1 MNTDKIYA
9 EHIANE
15 YSAKKE
21 SKVIAL
27 KKLDRK
33 AKLPADIF
41 VYTNGIIMSLILGLG
56 MSLSMNVIGNGK
68 FTVLGIV
75 IGIFGIIGV
84 STNYFSYKKILKN
97 SKEKYAQDIINI
109 GNSSIVNGIG
119 NFVKTKKIGIAGLN
133 DGTLLEK
140 MFNELATRKK
150 MKTVADIKMPLVI
163 PAVDIAEAKEYIFT
177 NCAPR
182 NNVNDEYITE
192 ISIGKAIRASS
203 SFPAYFCPCE
213 YKKHIFM
220 DGGVLDNTPIL
231 PLKRICKHKVMAVNF
246 EADPVEENCD
256 VMDIIMKTLDIM
268 GNKIAEESFKQSDL
282 VLTVP
287 TDRAG
292 LFDIEKMDKC
302 YKFGYDTT
310 MKNIDKIKK
319 LIY

>member
-1 MNTDKIYA
+1 M
-9 EHIANE
+9 
-15 YSAKKE
+15 
-21 SKVIAL
+21 
-27 KKLDRK
+27 
-33 AKLPADIF
+33 
-41 VYTNGIIMSLILGLG
+41 G
-56 MSLSMNVIGNGK
+56 
-68 FTVLGIV
+68 
-75 IGIFGIIGV
+75 IGIAFAGGGIRGIAHVGV
-84 STNYFSYKKILKN
+84 LKALEENNIKIEAVGGTSAGSIVAALYAMGYKPYYIYVLFK
-97 SKEKYAQDIINI
+97 KYAQDIINI

-150 MKTVADIKMPLVI
+150 MKAVADIKMPLVI

-256 VMDIIMKTLDIM
+256 VMDIVMKTLDIM

-287 TDRAG
+287 TDKAG

>member
-1 MNTDKIYA
+1 M
-9 EHIANE
+9 
-15 YSAKKE
+15 
-21 SKVIAL
+21 
-27 KKLDRK
+27 
-33 AKLPADIF
+33 
-41 VYTNGIIMSLILGLG
+41 G
-56 MSLSMNVIGNGK
+56 
-68 FTVLGIV
+68 
-75 IGIFGIIGV
+75 IGIAFAGGGIRGIAHVGV
-84 STNYFSYKKILKN
+84 LKALEENNIKIEAVGGTSAGSIVAALYAMGYKPYYIYVLFK
-97 SKEKYAQDIINI
+97 KYAQDIINI

-150 MKTVADIKMPLVI
+150 MKVVADIKMPLVI

>member
-1 MNTDKIYA
+1 M
-9 EHIANE
+9 
-15 YSAKKE
+15 
-21 SKVIAL
+21 
-27 KKLDRK
+27 
-33 AKLPADIF
+33 
-41 VYTNGIIMSLILGLG
+41 G
-56 MSLSMNVIGNGK
+56 
-68 FTVLGIV
+68 
-75 IGIFGIIGV
+75 IGIAFAGGGIRGIAHVGV
-84 STNYFSYKKILKN
+84 LKALEENNIKIEAVGGTSAGSIVAALYAMGYKPYYIYVLFK
-97 SKEKYAQDIINI
+97 KYAQDIINI

-140 MFNELATRKK
+140 MFNELETRKK
-150 MKTVADIKMPLVI
+150 MKAVADIKMPLVI

>member
-1 MNTDKIYA
+1 M
-9 EHIANE
+9 
-15 YSAKKE
+15 
-21 SKVIAL
+21 
-27 KKLDRK
+27 
-33 AKLPADIF
+33 
-41 VYTNGIIMSLILGLG
+41 G
-56 MSLSMNVIGNGK
+56 
-68 FTVLGIV
+68 
-75 IGIFGIIGV
+75 IGIAFAGGGIRGIAHVGV
-84 STNYFSYKKILKN
+84 LKALEENNIKIEAVGGTSAGSIVAALYAMGYKPYYIYVLFK
-97 SKEKYAQDIINI
+97 KYAQDIINI

-150 MKTVADIKMPLVI
+150 MKAVADIKMPLVI

-177 NCAPR
+177 NYAPR

-268 GNKIAEESFKQSDL
+268 GNKLSINSLKKSDFL
-282 VLTVP
+282 LTIP
-287 TDRAG
+287 TDGTG
-292 LFDIEKMDKC
+292 LIDINKMDIC
-302 YKFGYDTT
+302 YKYGYETT
-310 MKNIDKIKK
+310 IKNIDKIKK
-319 LIY
+319 IIG

>member
-1 MNTDKIYA
+1 M
-9 EHIANE
+9 
-15 YSAKKE
+15 
-21 SKVIAL
+21 
-27 KKLDRK
+27 
-33 AKLPADIF
+33 
-41 VYTNGIIMSLILGLG
+41 G
-56 MSLSMNVIGNGK
+56 
-68 FTVLGIV
+68 
-75 IGIFGIIGV
+75 IGIAFAGGGIRGIAHVGV
-84 STNYFSYKKILKN
+84 LKALEENNIKIEAVGGTSAGSIVAALYAMGYKPYYIYVLFK
-97 SKEKYAQDIINI
+97 KYAQDIINI

-150 MKTVADIKMPLVI
+150 MKVFADIKMPLVI

-231 PLKRICKHKVMAVNF
+231 PLKKICKHKVMAVNF

-268 GNKIAEESFKQSDL
+268 RNKIAEESFKQSDL

-287 TDRAG
+287 TDKAG

>member
-1 MNTDKIYA
+1 M
-9 EHIANE
+9 
-15 YSAKKE
+15 
-21 SKVIAL
+21 
-27 KKLDRK
+27 
-33 AKLPADIF
+33 
-41 VYTNGIIMSLILGLG
+41 G
-56 MSLSMNVIGNGK
+56 
-68 FTVLGIV
+68 
-75 IGIFGIIGV
+75 IGIAFAGGGIRGIAHVGV
-84 STNYFSYKKILKN
+84 LKALEENNIKIEAVGGTSAGSIVAALYAMGYKPYYIYVLFK
-97 SKEKYAQDIINI
+97 KYAQDIINI

-150 MKTVADIKMPLVI
+150 MKAVADIKMPLVI

>member
-1 MNTDKIYA
+1 M
-9 EHIANE
+9 
-15 YSAKKE
+15 
-21 SKVIAL
+21 
-27 KKLDRK
+27 
-33 AKLPADIF
+33 
-41 VYTNGIIMSLILGLG
+41 G
-56 MSLSMNVIGNGK
+56 
-68 FTVLGIV
+68 
-75 IGIFGIIGV
+75 IGIAFAGGGIRGIAHVGV
-84 STNYFSYKKILKN
+84 LKALEENNIKIEAVGGTSAGSIVAALYAMGYKPYYIYVLFK
-97 SKEKYAQDIINI
+97 KYAQDIINI

-119 NFVKTKKIGIAGLN
+119 NFIKTKKIGIAGLN

-150 MKTVADIKMPLVI
+150 MKAVADIKMPLVI

-268 GNKIAEESFKQSDL
+268 GNKIAEESFKQSNL

-292 LFDIEKMDKC
+292 LLDIEKMDKC

>member
-1 MNTDKIYA
+1 M
-9 EHIANE
+9 
-15 YSAKKE
+15 
-21 SKVIAL
+21 
-27 KKLDRK
+27 
-33 AKLPADIF
+33 
-41 VYTNGIIMSLILGLG
+41 G
-56 MSLSMNVIGNGK
+56 
-68 FTVLGIV
+68 
-75 IGIFGIIGV
+75 IGIAFAGGGIRGIAHVGV
-84 STNYFSYKKILKN
+84 LKALEENNIKIEAVGGTSAGSIVAALYAMGYKPYYIYVLFK
-97 SKEKYAQDIINI
+97 KYAQDIINI

-119 NFVKTKKIGIAGLN
+119 NFIKTKKIGIAGLN

-150 MKTVADIKMPLVI
+150 MKAVADIKMPLVI

>member
-1 MNTDKIYA
+1 M
-9 EHIANE
+9 
-15 YSAKKE
+15 
-21 SKVIAL
+21 
-27 KKLDRK
+27 
-33 AKLPADIF
+33 
-41 VYTNGIIMSLILGLG
+41 G
-56 MSLSMNVIGNGK
+56 
-68 FTVLGIV
+68 
-75 IGIFGIIGV
+75 IGIAFAGGGIRGIAHVGV
-84 STNYFSYKKILKN
+84 LKALEENNIKIEAVGGTSAGSIVAALYAMGYKPYYIYVLFK
-97 SKEKYAQDIINI
+97 KYAQDIINI

-119 NFVKTKKIGIAGLN
+119 NFIKTKKIGIAGLN

-150 MKTVADIKMPLVI
+150 MKAVADIKMPLVI

-292 LFDIEKMDKC
+292 LLDIEKMDKC

>member
-1 MNTDKIYA
+1 M
-9 EHIANE
+9 
-15 YSAKKE
+15 
-21 SKVIAL
+21 
-27 KKLDRK
+27 
-33 AKLPADIF
+33 
-41 VYTNGIIMSLILGLG
+41 G
-56 MSLSMNVIGNGK
+56 
-68 FTVLGIV
+68 
-75 IGIFGIIGV
+75 IGIAFAGGGIRGIAHVGV
-84 STNYFSYKKILKN
+84 LKALEENNIKIEAVGGTSAGSIVAALYAMGYKPYYIYVLFK
-97 SKEKYAQDIINI
+97 KYAQDIINI

-150 MKTVADIKMPLVI
+150 MKAVADIKMPLVI

-287 TDRAG
+287 TDGAG

>member
-1 MNTDKIYA
+1 M
-9 EHIANE
+9 
-15 YSAKKE
+15 
-21 SKVIAL
+21 
-27 KKLDRK
+27 
-33 AKLPADIF
+33 
-41 VYTNGIIMSLILGLG
+41 G
-56 MSLSMNVIGNGK
+56 
-68 FTVLGIV
+68 
-75 IGIFGIIGV
+75 IGIAFAGGGIRGIAHVGV
-84 STNYFSYKKILKN
+84 LKALEENNIKIEAVGGTSAGSIVAALYAMGYKPYYIYVLFK
-97 SKEKYAQDIINI
+97 KYAQDIINI

-150 MKTVADIKMPLVI
+150 MKAVADIKMPLVI

-231 PLKRICKHKVMAVNF
+231 PLKRICKHKLMAVNF

-310 MKNIDKIKK
+310 MKNINKIKK